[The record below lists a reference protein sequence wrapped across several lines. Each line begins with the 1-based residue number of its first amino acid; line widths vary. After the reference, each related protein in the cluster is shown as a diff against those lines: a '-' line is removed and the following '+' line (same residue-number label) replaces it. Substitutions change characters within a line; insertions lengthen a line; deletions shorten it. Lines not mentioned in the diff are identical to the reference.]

1 MVRLLDVY
9 RLESGRPFPGDPF
22 EQLTGA
28 VEAVLRS
35 WRAPRAVEY
44 RRLERLER
52 LEHLVGT
59 AVTVQA
65 MVFGNLGAA
74 SGSGVGFTRDPA
86 TGADRLYFDFLVD
99 AQGEDVVAGRHR
111 AGASER
117 LAETVPGLPDGL
129 EGLRRTLE
137 SVFGDAQDFELTVED
152 RMLWLLQ
159 TRTAKRTPWAAL
171 QIVCDLVTEGC
182 IDEATALERLAGY
195 DLETIVRGRLAVPAE
210 TRPLALATPA
220 SIGVAAGRVAFQVED
235 ARRIAETGS
244 EVVLVR
250 ESASTGD
257 IAALAVCRGLLTASG
272 ARTSHAAVVARQL
285 GVVCLVG
292 CEDLVVDSAAGRIRL
307 GSETLAAGD
316 QITLDADRGQVFA
329 GMLEVVERPIDLIAR
344 VRSWRSVRE
353 GEQPSRS
360 RS

>member
-1 MVRLLDVY
+1 M
-9 RLESGRPFPGDPF
+9 
-22 EQLTGA
+22 
-28 VEAVLRS
+28 LRS

-44 RRLERLER
+44 HRLERLER

-99 AQGEDVVAGRHR
+99 AQGEDVVAGRRR
-111 AGASER
+111 AGVFRR

-210 TRPLALATPA
+210 TRPLALATRRA
-220 SIGVAAGRVAFQVED
+220 SGSPPGGVAFQVED
-235 ARRIAETGS
+235 ARRRGRGT

-250 ESASTGD
+250 ESASTRATSPPWRSVGD
-257 IAALAVCRGLLTASG
+257 SSRRPGPRPRARGGGGAPARRGLPVERDLVARRKGLAPEPDPCRGTTRSRSRRPWTG
-272 ARTSHAAVVARQL
+272 FC
-285 GVVCLVG
+285 GYVG
-292 CEDLVVDSAAGRIRL
+292 
-307 GSETLAAGD
+307 GS
-316 QITLDADRGQVFA
+316 Q
-329 GMLEVVERPIDLIAR
+329 RPIDLTARGGRFAR
-344 VRSWRSVRE
+344 VSSPLAPGVE
-353 GEQPSRS
+353 PVIADSS
-360 RS
+360 